1 MAKPSTKVPQN
12 ITLSPFQKNS
22 VKVHEV
28 KENLKL
34 NLTNNGNTVKCKY
47 CGCIG
52 RLLEYMHKGG
62 FEFWLE
68 CTGSTLGTKHTNLTL
83 ITLTIYDH
91 MVNVVELHASY
102 LFISS

>member
-1 MAKPSTKVPQN
+1 MAKPITKVPQN

-34 NLTNNGNTVKCKY
+34 NLTNNGSTVKCKY

-52 RLLEYMHKGG
+52 RLLEYMHTGG
-62 FEFWLE
+62 FEFWVKL
-68 CTGSTLGTKHTNLTL
+68 TILVRMKTYKLNINHTNNIRPHGECSRVTCKLL
-83 ITLTIYDH
+83 IY
-91 MVNVVELHASY
+91 
-102 LFISS
+102 